1 MADSHTEWVVVSED
15 GRRRPGF
22 LARWLITAFALW
34 IAAALVPGIHISGI
48 WNIILAALLFGV
60 VNAFIRPIVVL
71 FTLPLSIITLGLFL
85 LVVNGAMLGLV
96 AAMMDSFRIG
106 GLFPAI
112 LGSIIITIISWAVSR

>member
-1 MADSHTEWVVVSED
+1 MADSHSEWVVVSED

-22 LARWLITAFALW
+22 LARWLITSFGLW
-34 IAAALVPGIHISGI
+34 VAAALVPGIHISGT

-96 AAMMDSFRIG
+96 AAMMESFRIG
-106 GLFPAI
+106 GLLPAI

>member
-1 MADSHTEWVVVSED
+1 MADSGSEWVVVSED

-22 LARWLITAFALW
+22 LARWLITAFGLW
-34 IAAALVPGIHISGI
+34 VAAALVPGIHISGT

-96 AAMMDSFRIG
+96 AAMMESFRIG
-106 GLFPAI
+106 GLLPAI

>member
-1 MADSHTEWVVVSED
+1 MADSHSEWVVVSED

-22 LARWLITAFALW
+22 LARWLITAFGLW
-34 IAAALVPGIHISGI
+34 VAAALVPGIHISGTLS
-48 WNIILAALLFGV
+48 IILAALLFGV

-85 LVVNGAMLGLV
+85 LVINGAMLGLV
-96 AAMMDSFRIG
+96 AAMMESFRIG
-106 GLFPAI
+106 GLVPAI

>member
-1 MADSHTEWVVVSED
+1 MADSHSEWVVVSED

-22 LARWLITAFALW
+22 LARWLITAFGLW
-34 IAAALVPGIHISGI
+34 VAAALVPGIQITGT

>member
-1 MADSHTEWVVVSED
+1 MADAHSEWVVISED

-22 LARWLITAFALW
+22 LARWLITAFGLW
-34 IAAALVPGIHISGI
+34 VATALVPGIHISGI

-71 FTLPLSIITLGLFL
+71 FTLPLSIVTLGLFL

-96 AAMMDSFRIG
+96 AAMMESFRIG